1 MPNISPTIT
10 ENKKSIIMKTNNHN
24 IWIFKSSSD
33 ISLEKSI
40 YVENDI
46 ARETSQIVING
57 VTSSIRN
64 KIKWS
69 LEKI

>member
-40 YVENDI
+40 YVEKDI
-46 ARETSQIVING
+46 ARETSQMVING